1 MKGYIYKTTSPSN
14 KINNMTTETLK
25 KLIEIEFERAET
37 ISQFKSTVFQL
48 IDIFKQENNSVPT
61 PPALL
66 DTSEMVPFH
75 EVCGC
80 NPKNGGSGICGCI
93 MGSKLVPRNM
103 GSNIKSGNYY
113 FNSST
118 STY

>member
-1 MKGYIYKTTSPSN
+1 
-14 KINNMTTETLK
+14 MTTETLK

-37 ISQFKSTVFQL
+37 ISQFKSTVFGL
-48 IDIFKQENNSVPT
+48 IDIFNQDEKELNYT
-61 PPALL
+61 PANLNTANTNEL
-66 DTSEMVPFH
+66 VPFH

-93 MGSKLVPRNM
+93 MGSKLVSRNY
-103 GSNIKSGNYY
+103 NKY
-113 FNSST
+113 FSHST